1 MQKERLEKLDELGMA
16 TMRIQLL
23 APGDEVIL
31 CSLLFEIYYFSIVI
45 HTLLYD
51 KA

>member
-23 APGDEVIL
+23 APGDEVIPYTIL
-31 CSLLFEIYYFSIVI
+31 SDIYYYSIVLD
-45 HTLLYD
+45 TLLND
-51 KA
+51 TA